1 MIFFPGAKRRTDVGV
16 IYQIPF
22 NLGHL
27 TLSAFGYF
35 LRDWRYFQIAISLPS
50 AILISYYW
58 IMPESP
64 RWLLTVG
71 KTEEAIEVLE
81 KAAFHN
87 RLPTASIRE
96 DVNAVYAQVKGSN
109 KEKHGGNIM
118 DMFSTANMRNKT
130 ICICFNWIV
139 CGLCFFGVAQFIG
152 QMGGNIFLNVALSAA
167 IQIPGTF
174 ISMWLMK
181 TWGRRYTLISA
192 NLLAGFACL
201 LIAALPGKPSWI
213 RPLLGCVGMLG
224 LSVSFPTVY
233 IFSGELFPT
242 VIRNIGVG
250 TSSMCARIGSMLA
263 PFVAGLSVVEPW
275 IPPLIFGIIPLIGA
289 VLCYRLPETL
299 NCNLPDTIEEAEAL
313 GSKTKKTTENCSNV
327 EETTMNN

>member
-1 MIFFPGAKRRTDVGV
+1 
-16 IYQIPF
+16 
-22 NLGHL
+22 
-27 TLSAFGYF
+27 
-35 LRDWRYFQIAISLPS
+35 
-50 AILISYYW
+50 
-58 IMPESP
+58 MPESP

-71 KTEEAIEVLE
+71 KTEEAIQVLE

-87 RLPTASIRE
+87 RLPTAPIRD
-96 DVNAVYAQVKGSN
+96 DVNSVYTQKKDADGDTTAK
-109 KEKHGGNIM
+109 KHGGNIL

-130 ICICFNWIV
+130 VCICFNWVV

-192 NLLAGFACL
+192 NLLSGIACL
-201 LIAALPGKPSWI
+201 LIAILPGKPSWI
-213 RPLLGCVGMLG
+213 RPLLGCVGMFG

-263 PFVAGLSVVEPW
+263 PFIAGLSVVEPW

-299 NCNLPDTIEEAEAL
+299 NCKLPDTIEEAEEL
-313 GSKTKKTTENCSNV
+313 GSKKKDAITINGVNV
-327 EETTMNN
+327 QETAMDN

>member
-1 MIFFPGAKRRTDVGV
+1 
-16 IYQIPF
+16 
-22 NLGHL
+22 
-27 TLSAFGYF
+27 
-35 LRDWRYFQIAISLPS
+35 
-50 AILISYYW
+50 
-58 IMPESP
+58 MPESP

-71 KTEEAIEVLE
+71 KTDAAIEVLE

-87 RLPTASIRE
+87 RLPTASIRD
-96 DVNAVYAQVKGSN
+96 DVNSVYTQKKNAEN
-109 KEKHGGNIM
+109 EKHGGNIM
-118 DMFSTANMRNKT
+118 DMFSTPNMRNKT
-130 ICICFNWIV
+130 LCICFNWIV

-192 NLLAGFACL
+192 NIVSGVACL
-201 LIAALPGKPSWI
+201 LIAVLPGTPSWI
-213 RPLLGCVGMLG
+213 RPLLGCIGMFG

-263 PFVAGLSVVEPW
+263 PFVAGLSGVEAW
-275 IPPLIFGIIPLIGA
+275 IPPLIFGVVALAGA

-299 NCNLPDTIEEAEAL
+299 NCRLPDTIEEAEAL
-313 GSKTKKTTENCSNV
+313 GGKKEEATFTNTHNV
-327 EETTMNN
+327 QETAINN

>member
-1 MIFFPGAKRRTDVGV
+1 
-16 IYQIPF
+16 
-22 NLGHL
+22 
-27 TLSAFGYF
+27 
-35 LRDWRYFQIAISLPS
+35 
-50 AILISYYW
+50 
-58 IMPESP
+58 MPESP
-64 RWLLTVG
+64 RWLLTTG

-87 RLPTASIRE
+87 GLPTASIRE
-96 DVNAVYAQVKGSN
+96 DVNNVYTQ
-109 KEKHGGNIM
+109 EKVASDEKQGGNIL
-118 DMFSTANMRNKT
+118 DMFRTSNMRNKT

-192 NLLAGFACL
+192 NILAGIACL
-201 LIAALPGKPSWI
+201 LIAVLPGKPSWI
-213 RPLLGCVGMLG
+213 KPLLGCSGMLG

-263 PFVAGLSVVEPW
+263 PFIAGLSVVEPW

-299 NCNLPDTIEEAEAL
+299 NCKLPDTIEEAEAL
-313 GSKTKKTTENCSNV
+313 GSKKNDVTDKSSNNV
-327 EETTMNN
+327 QETAMND

>member
-1 MIFFPGAKRRTDVGV
+1 
-16 IYQIPF
+16 
-22 NLGHL
+22 
-27 TLSAFGYF
+27 
-35 LRDWRYFQIAISLPS
+35 
-50 AILISYYW
+50 
-58 IMPESP
+58 MPESP

-71 KTEEAIEVLE
+71 RTEEAIQVLE

-87 RLPTASIRE
+87 HLPTASIRD
-96 DVNAVYAQVKGSN
+96 DVNSVYTQKKDADGG
-109 KEKHGGNIM
+109 EKQHGGNFM

-174 ISMWLMK
+174 VSMWLMK

-192 NLLAGFACL
+192 NILAGIACL
-201 LIAALPGKPSWI
+201 LIAVLPLSSPSWI
-213 RPLLGCVGMLG
+213 RPLLGCTGMFG

-263 PFVAGLSVVEPW
+263 PFIAGLSEVDHW
-275 IPPLIFGIIPLIGA
+275 IPPLIFGVIPLVGA
-289 VLCYRLPETL
+289 ILCYRLPETL
-299 NCNLPDTIEEAEAL
+299 NCKLPDTIEEAEEL
-313 GSKTKKTTENCSNV
+313 RSGNKKKEVEAANNV
-327 EETTMNN
+327 QETAMNN